1 MRRPMKT
8 PDDAPTSETPLRRT
22 ITAPLLFLFILG
34 DVLGAGVYALIGE
47 LARRVGGMVW
57 LPLLVALG
65 MAMLT
70 AASYAELVT
79 RHPRAGGAAVFAQEA
94 FGQPLLSF
102 LVGFCMLAAGVTSAA
117 GLARAFAGDY
127 LGAFLPAPPLPMALL
142 FLGLVAAL
150 NARGIRESLGANVL
164 MTVTELGGLLLIVGL
179 GAWVL
184 ARGEGVPARVLEPP
198 EGTSVASAVLGAA
211 LLAFYSFVGFETSA
225 NLAEEVRD
233 VRRVYPRALFGALL
247 TAGGVYGLVALAA
260 STAVAPERL
269 AASSGPLLEVVKVAG
284 GVPPRLF
291 AVVALVAVAN
301 GGLLTMI
308 MASRLA
314 YGMAEQGLL
323 PAVFR
328 RVLPGRR
335 TPWVAILVTTLGAM
349 GARGDRTAHGP
360 GGDGG
365 AAVAVRLPE
374 HQRGGARPAPPAR
387 RARALPHLARSAP
400 ACPGEL
406 RRAADAAERGH
417 LAPGGRT
424 AGARRRAVPA
434 DPLASALKAHRG
446 IAPPWCRCPRIER
459 PATCISPRPRHF
471 RPEPRPYA
479 SGFGPSSGITSTA
492 SHGKRVKCGCPSNI
506 LAAAS
511 CDGAR
516 TTTKTVSSLT
526 TSVTPSAEVRL
537 VGPSGPPS

>member
-1 MRRPMKT
+1 MRRSMTT
-8 PDDAPTSETPLRRT
+8 PDDAPGSETALRRT

-65 MAMLT
+65 MALLT

-127 LGAFLPAPPLPMALL
+127 LGALLPVPPLPTALL

-150 NARGIRESLGANVL
+150 NARGIQESLGANVL
-164 MTVTELGGLLLIVGL
+164 MTVMELGGLLLIVGL

-184 ARGEGVPARVLEPP
+184 ARGEGVPARVLESP
-198 EGTSVASAVLGAA
+198 EGASVAGAVLGAA

-247 TAGGVYGLVALAA
+247 TAGGVYGLVAVAA

-335 TPWVAILVTTLGAM
+335 TPWVAIGVTTLGAM
-349 GARGDRTAHGP
+349 GLAATGRLADLAETVVLLLLFVFLSTN
-360 GGDGG
+360 
-365 AAVAVRLPE
+365 AAVLVLR
-374 HQRGGARPAPPAR
+374 RRPAGSDHFRAWPGVPQLALVSCVVLLTQQSGATWLR
-387 RARALPHLARSAP
+387 AGGMLVLGGVLYLLTRSRAR
-400 ACPGEL
+400 
-406 RRAADAAERGH
+406 
-417 LAPGGRT
+417 
-424 AGARRRAVPA
+424 
-434 DPLASALKAHRG
+434 
-446 IAPPWCRCPRIER
+446 
-459 PATCISPRPRHF
+459 
-471 RPEPRPYA
+471 
-479 SGFGPSSGITSTA
+479 
-492 SHGKRVKCGCPSNI
+492 
-506 LAAAS
+506 
-511 CDGAR
+511 
-516 TTTKTVSSLT
+516 
-526 TSVTPSAEVRL
+526 
-537 VGPSGPPS
+537 